1 MIGDPNWLYSTI
13 AQSSAA
19 IVAIIGGFITAS
31 ILAKRAEKSSL
42 SNQLSEKKA
51 QLKGLRNYSPPVI
64 YKNRATPEEIQSR
77 KERMDSVRE
86 KISLLDAE
94 IRDLETRL
102 ETFAYPP
109 NLGLGIG
116 VLGYL
121 AVFGILFPVFMIWTE
136 LYSDIA
142 KKLIVYC
149 FYGGILGLFAYIAVQ
164 IKMLGRK

>member
-1 MIGDPNWLYSTI
+1 MTDPNWLYSTI

-31 ILAKRAEKSSL
+31 ILARRAEKTSL
-42 SNQLSEKKA
+42 SHQLSDKRA
-51 QLKGLRNYSPPVI
+51 QLKGLENNKPGGGLSIFDKGV
-64 YKNRATPEEIQSR
+64 
-77 KERMDSVRE
+77 DSSQE
-86 KISLLDAE
+86 KISSLEAE

-102 ETFAYPP
+102 ATFSYPP
-109 NLGLGIG
+109 DLGGGIG

-142 KKLIVYC
+142 KTLIVYC

-164 IKMLGRK
+164 IKMLRR